1 MPVFKSDKNLAS
13 TIDRAVHI
21 DQIREEELRFGDLVL
36 IETVNSTCSV
46 YVLQDDF
53 YLVSGGWFDRNGL
66 SPTKVSVNG
75 CTWGGNIIKV
85 NIPAA
90 CGLHIEFSNGPITS
104 QIRRVMVFNM
114 SGKS

>member
-1 MPVFKSDKNLAS
+1 MPVVRFEKNLTS
-13 TIDRAVHI
+13 IIDRAVHI
-21 DQIREEELRFGDLVL
+21 DQIRKEELRFGDLVL
-36 IETVNSTCSV
+36 IDTVNSTYSV

-66 SPTKVSVNG
+66 SPAKLSING

-85 NIPAA
+85 NILAA
-90 CGLHIEFSNGPITS
+90 CGLHIEFSNGLVTS
-104 QIRRVMVFNM
+104 QIQRVMVFNM